1 MLKITSLS
9 WFYLNLYPLYCITQW
24 NLPVLN
30 AVHWSEL
37 VTFALYSIFSSR
49 NKYTVLSIEEGS
61 RQKEGKGRRCW
72 LGDVLECRTKIVR
85 SILVGWWL
93 FGMVWTGWSS
103 IFAKHPFRQV
113 AVIILILY
121 FKSSWW
127 KIARAA
133 RNWINSVPQTAATTV
148 AFSSVFILLLWVWY
162 LYSDADDAK
171 TVSISVKALQ
181 ITNIHQ
187 TTTR

>member
-30 AVHWSEL
+30 AVHCARCRFWTCDLCPIAAIAPEIS
-37 VTFALYSIFSSR
+37 TG
-49 NKYTVLSIEEGS
+49 LSIEEGS

-103 IFAKHPFRQV
+103 LFAKHPFRQV
-113 AVIILILY
+113 AVIILILH

-127 KIARAA
+127 KIASA
-133 RNWINSVPQTAATTV
+133 VPQSAATTV
-148 AFSSVFILLLWVWY
+148 AFSSVFILLLRVWY